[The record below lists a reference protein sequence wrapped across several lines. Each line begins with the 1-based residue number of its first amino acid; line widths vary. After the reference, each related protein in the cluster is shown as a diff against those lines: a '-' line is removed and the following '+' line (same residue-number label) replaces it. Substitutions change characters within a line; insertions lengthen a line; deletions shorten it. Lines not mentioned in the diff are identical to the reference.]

1 MNDLLSILLAVLI
14 NSFNKMDTYNILL
27 QQGAKWIWSNF
38 FNNSAEIDLKKQEEE
53 SFMFIY
59 VSKWALLKK
68 PQEKSYIR

>member
-1 MNDLLSILLAVLI
+1 
-14 NSFNKMDTYNILL
+14 MDTYNILL

-59 VSKWALLKK
+59 VSKWALLKN
-68 PQEKSYIR
+68 PQEKSHIITL

>member
-1 MNDLLSILLAVLI
+1 
-14 NSFNKMDTYNILL
+14 MDTYNILL